1 MKTLIVV
8 LGPTG
13 VGKTDIC
20 LTLAE
25 HLGTPI
31 VNADSRQI
39 FKEIPVGTAAPT
51 PEQQRRVKHYF
62 VGNHHIE
69 DYYSAAMY
77 EEDVMK
83 LLQDDIFP
91 YHDTALLT
99 GGSMMYIDA
108 ICKGIDDIPTVRDD
122 IRTWMKDRLEKDGL
136 EVLVEELHQLD
147 PAHWTIVDKKN
158 PRRVVH
164 ALEIC
169 HQTGKTYTSFR
180 TAEKKKRPFD
190 IIKIGLN
197 RDRAEMY
204 DRINQRVL
212 NMMEEGLEEEARKVY
227 PQKGVTALRTVGYK
241 ELFAYFDGEID
252 REEAIRQIQSHSREY
267 MRKQLTWFKRDEEI
281 TWFHPDNVKE
291 IINYIDCCLH
301 NK

>member
-1 MKTLIVV
+1 MKTLVVV

-13 VGKTDIC
+13 VGKTELC

-25 HLGTPI
+25 HLNTPI
-31 VNADSRQI
+31 INADSRQI
-39 FKEIPVGTAAPT
+39 FKELPIGTAAPT
-51 PEQQRRVKHYF
+51 QEQQRRVPHYF
-62 VGNHHIE
+62 VGNHHIQ

-77 EEDVMK
+77 EEDVMR
-83 LLQDDIFP
+83 LLSTLFENTDV
-91 YHDTALLT
+91 ALLT

-108 ICKGIDDIPTVRDD
+108 VCKGIDDIPTVRDD
-122 IRTWMKDRLEKDGL
+122 IRTWMKRRLETEGL
-136 EVLVEELHQLD
+136 PSLVEELKQLD
-147 PAHWTIVDKKN
+147 PQHWAIVDKKN

-180 TAEKKKRPFD
+180 SAKKKDRPFN

-197 RDRAEMY
+197 RDRVELY
-204 DRINQRVL
+204 ERINQRVTL
-212 NMMEEGLEEEARKVY
+212 MMEEGLEEEARSVY
-227 PQKGVTALRTVGYK
+227 SQKGLTSLRTVGYK
-241 ELFAYFDGEID
+241 EMFAYFDGEID
-252 REEAIRQIQSHSREY
+252 KAEAIRQIQSHSREY
-267 MRKQLTWFKRDEEI
+267 MRKQLTWFKRDTEI
-281 TWFHPDNVKE
+281 SWFHPDNIKE